1 MNRGGHKIVNTD
13 GQKIVNTDGPNTK
26 FPFISSSVSLP
37 PVFTTRQAKI
47 IQSLN
52 AKEFPMN
59 EMKTGDKRPT
69 PSLAALRESL
79 CLLSVYSVFH
89 IYRRTCNL

>member
-1 MNRGGHKIVNTD
+1 MNRG
-13 GQKIVNTDGPNTK
+13 GQKIVNTDGPNTE
-26 FPFISSSVSLP
+26 FPFISSSVFLP
-37 PVFTTRQAKI
+37 SVFTTRQAKI

-59 EMKTGDKRPT
+59 EMKTGDKCPT
-69 PSLAALRESL
+69 PSLSSLRESL

>member
-1 MNRGGHKIVNTD
+1 
-13 GQKIVNTDGPNTK
+13 
-26 FPFISSSVSLP
+26 
-37 PVFTTRQAKI
+37 
-47 IQSLN
+47 
-52 AKEFPMN
+52 MN

-69 PSLAALRESL
+69 PSLASLRESL